1 MTEYDDLLATSV
13 GYDSDSSDG
22 DTDEELK
29 EAFAAGLLKPGL
41 NVIGEAPEKKVAKNN
56 VAAMRQKLAEMQKNL
71 PWIERLDLVNAPAPL
86 APELAFKE
94 DLHGKE
100 RATRLQQEKAGIT
113 LEKDEVHNDFKRE
126 MMFYRQAQ
134 AAVLEAIPRLHS
146 MNIRTKRPVD
156 YFAQMAKTD
165 EHMNKI
171 RTKLLSKEQGQE
183 RAEKM
188 SKLRELKKYGKKVQV
203 EVQQKRLK
211 EKKDMM
217 DEMKKIRKGQGG
229 GNMDFLENG
238 GGKGESN
245 KGGGRADK
253 ENKNAVAGKRNA
265 KDKKFGYGGKK
276 RNIKKNDKNST
287 DDVSGFKPFN
297 KGGAG
302 GSKSGAKGGKKLG
315 KGAIK
320 RPGKGN
326 RQKMKNH
333 NKKK

>member
-1 MTEYDDLLATSV
+1 MTEYDDMLANAA
-13 GYDSDSSDG
+13 GYDSDSSEEG
-22 DTDEELK
+22 NTDDELK

-41 NVIGEAPEKKVAKNN
+41 NYLGEAPEKKVIKNN
-56 VAAMRQKLAEMQKNL
+56 VAAMKQKLAELQKNL
-71 PWIERLDLVNAPAPL
+71 PWIERLDLINAPAPL

-100 RATRLQQEKAGIT
+100 RATRLQQEKAGVT
-113 LEKDEVHNDFKRE
+113 LEADVVHNDFKRE

-146 MNIRTKRPVD
+146 MNIKTKRPED

-229 GNMDFLENG
+229 NMDFLENG
-238 GGKGESN
+238 GGKGDKN
-245 KGGGRADK
+245 GGGKGGNREA
-253 ENKNAVAGKRNA
+253 ERKRNS
-265 KDKKFGYGGKK
+265 KDKKFGFGGKK

-297 KGGAG
+297 KGGGGAG
-302 GSKSGAKGGKKLG
+302 VKPGFKGGKKTG
-315 KGAIK
+315 KVGSK

-326 RQKMKNH
+326 RQKMKS
-333 NKKK
+333 KKK

>member
-1 MTEYDDLLATSV
+1 MTEYDDLLAASA

-41 NVIGEAPEKKVAKNN
+41 NIVGEAPEKKVAKNN
-56 VAAMRQKLAEMQKNL
+56 VAAMKQKLAEMQKNL

-100 RATRLQQEKAGIT
+100 RATKLQQDKAGFT
-113 LEKDEVHNDFKRE
+113 LEEDVVHNDFKRE

-146 MNIRTKRPVD
+146 MNIRTKRPED

-171 RTKLLSKEQGQE
+171 RSKLLSKEQGQE

-229 GNMDFLENG
+229 NMDFLENG
-238 GGKGESN
+238 GGKGES
-245 KGGGRADK
+245 KGAI
-253 ENKNAVAGKRNA
+253 AGKRNA
-265 KDKKFGYGGKK
+265 KDKKFGFGGKK
-276 RNIKKNDKNST
+276 RHLKKNDKNST

-302 GSKSGAKGGKKLG
+302 GKFGGKPGGNGGKKLG
-315 KGAIK
+315 KGANK

-326 RQKMKNH
+326 RQKMKN
-333 NKKK
+333 KKK